1 MTADKHPESAHVKRR
16 CMRDQVREAIV
27 SRIMEGTYSAGD
39 RLIELNLA
47 REFNVSQA
55 PVREA
60 LRELEALGM
69 VESVRYRGTRVS
81 ASSSANLRESYEM
94 RVLLEERSAQ
104 LAVPCSEEVLA
115 RLEECLSTMRQK
127 ARAGSVAAYTREAM
141 RFHRIIVEASGNR
154 IFLHIWDMLQF
165 DVRAHVVGLRV
176 QGHLHEYAEAHEPI
190 LQALKEGNGAEAGR
204 LLKNLIGQLMVALN
218 TATRNV

>member
-1 MTADKHPESAHVKRR
+1 MTSDKLIKSAHVERR
-16 CMRDQVREAIV
+16 CMRDQIRETIV

-39 RLIELNLA
+39 RLIELSLA

-55 PVREA
+55 PIREA

-81 ASSSANLRESYEM
+81 ASNSANLRESYEM
-94 RVLLEERSAQ
+94 RALLEERSAQ
-104 LAVPCSEEVLA
+104 MASPFPEEVLA
-115 RLEECLSTMRQK
+115 QLEECLSIMHKK

-154 IFLHIWDMLQF
+154 IFLHTWDMLQF

-176 QGHLHEYAEAHEPI
+176 QGYLHEYAAAHEPI
-190 LQALKEGNGAEAGR
+190 LLALKDGNGVEAGR
-204 LLKNLIGQLMVALN
+204 LLRELINRLMAALDE
-218 TATRNV
+218 ATPNP